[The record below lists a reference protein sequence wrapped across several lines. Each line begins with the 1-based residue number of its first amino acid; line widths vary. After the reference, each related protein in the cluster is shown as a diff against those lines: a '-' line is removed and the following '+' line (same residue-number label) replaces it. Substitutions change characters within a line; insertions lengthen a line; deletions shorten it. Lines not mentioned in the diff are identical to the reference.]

1 MHNMKKVENKS
12 VITNNTLVTTPT
24 HEHLKGLCRF
34 LSEYAAKLLSSGT
47 TTIRTEKNV
56 VRIAESYGA
65 LADFAVLPNEIMLTL
80 WDGNREHSY
89 TVNCKISETSLN
101 FDAITRLS
109 ALSWR
114 ISDERLPLESA
125 WKEYEEILKIPRL
138 KFPLV
143 TFLVGCANASFC
155 RLFNG
160 DWISMAIVF
169 TATVCGFYLKHEMVV
184 RQGLNVQLAV
194 IASSC
199 LSAIISC
206 SGYVFGLGTTPDI
219 ALATSV
225 LWLVPGI
232 PFINAMSDLIY
243 GHYVCCL
250 SRFIQAI
257 ITTVSLSL
265 GLCLALM
272 IMQINYV

>member
-1 MHNMKKVENKS
+1 MEMND
-12 VITNNTLVTTPT
+12 NTAVTQANIIVTTTT
-24 HEHLKGLCRF
+24 HKHLKELCRF

-80 WDGNREHSY
+80 WDGKREHSY

-101 FDAITRLS
+101 FDTITRLS
-109 ALSWR
+109 ALSWK
-114 ISDERLPLESA
+114 ISDNNLSLDEA
-125 WKEYEEILKIPRL
+125 WKEYENILRVPRL
-138 KFPLV
+138 PFPLV

-160 DWISMAIVF
+160 DWIAMAIVF
-169 TATVCGFYLKHEMVV
+169 VATVCGFYLKHEMIIK
-184 RQGLNVQLAV
+184 QGLNVQFSI

-206 SGYVFGLGTTPDI
+206 SGYVFGWSGTPDI

-257 ITTVSLSL
+257 ITTISLSL

>member
-1 MHNMKKVENKS
+1 MEEIENKPVAS
-12 VITNNTLVTTPT
+12 PM

-34 LSEYAAKLLSSGT
+34 LSEYAARLLSSGT

-109 ALSWR
+109 ALSWK
-114 ISDERLPLESA
+114 IADDKLPLDAA
-125 WKEYEEILKIPRL
+125 WKEYETILKVPRL
-138 KFPLV
+138 PFPLV

-155 RLFNG
+155 RLFGG
-160 DWISMAIVF
+160 DWIAMGIVF
-169 TATVCGFYLKHEMVV
+169 VATVCGFFLKHEMIVK
-184 RQGLNVQLAV
+184 QNFNVQLSIV
-194 IASSC
+194 ASSC

-206 SGYVFGLGTTPDI
+206 SGYVFGWGATPDI

-250 SRFIQAI
+250 SRFIQAT
-257 ITTVSLSL
+257 ITTISLSF

-272 IMQINYV
+272 VMQINYV

>member
-1 MHNMKKVENKS
+1 MEEIENKPVAS
-12 VITNNTLVTTPT
+12 PM

-109 ALSWR
+109 ALSWK
-114 ISDERLPLESA
+114 IADDKLPLDAA
-125 WKEYEEILKIPRL
+125 WKEYETILKVPRL
-138 KFPLV
+138 PFPLV

-155 RLFNG
+155 RLFEG
-160 DWISMAIVF
+160 DWIAMGIVF
-169 TATVCGFYLKHEMVV
+169 VATVCGFFLKHEMIVK
-184 RQGLNVQLAV
+184 QNFNAQLSIV
-194 IASSC
+194 ASSC

-206 SGYVFGLGTTPDI
+206 SGYVFGWSSTPDI

-250 SRFIQAI
+250 SRFIQAT
-257 ITTVSLSL
+257 ITTISLSL

-272 IMQINYV
+272 VMQINYV

>member
-1 MHNMKKVENKS
+1 MEVTENKTFTS
-12 VITNNTLVTTPT
+12 DDKIVAIPT

-80 WDGNREHSY
+80 WDQNREHSY

-109 ALSWR
+109 ALSWK
-114 ISDERLPLESA
+114 IADNSLPLDEA
-125 WKEYEEILKIPRL
+125 WKEYETILKVPRL
-138 KFPLV
+138 PFPLV

-155 RLFNG
+155 RLFDG
-160 DWISMAIVF
+160 DWAAMGIVF
-169 TATVCGFYLKHEMVV
+169 VATVCGFFLKREMIVK
-184 RQGLNVQLAV
+184 QNLNVQLSI

-206 SGYVFGLGTTPDI
+206 AGYVFGWSGTPDI

-250 SRFIQAI
+250 SRFIQAV
-257 ITTVSLSL
+257 ITTISLSL

>member
-1 MHNMKKVENKS
+1 MEVTENKTFTPDDKT
-12 VITNNTLVTTPT
+12 VATPT

-80 WDGNREHSY
+80 WDHNREHSY
-89 TVNCKISETSLN
+89 TVNGKISETSLN

-109 ALSWR
+109 ALSWK
-114 ISDERLPLESA
+114 IADNSMPLDEA
-125 WKEYEEILKIPRL
+125 WKEYETILKVPRL
-138 KFPLV
+138 PFPLV

-155 RLFNG
+155 RLFEG
-160 DWISMAIVF
+160 DWAAMGIVF
-169 TATVCGFYLKHEMVV
+169 VATVCGFFLKREMIVK
-184 RQGLNVQLAV
+184 QNLNVQLSI

-206 SGYVFGLGTTPDI
+206 AGYVFGWSGTPDI

-250 SRFIQAI
+250 SRFIQAV